1 LPVHYIKPFIEIKVG
16 FVICLNFRRSLN
28 GLATDFLA
36 LYSHYNVNKEL
47 ILKKLQKNIAAASRP
62 KI

>member
-36 LYSHYNVNKEL
+36 LYSHLNNL
-47 ILKKLQKNIAAASRP
+47 FWFRFWGNL
-62 KI
+62 